1 MSESG
6 WRALR
11 SFPVEGDSAEYEIWL
26 DGELFALLWLDGID
40 VKAHG
45 RDRTNNARVMVNF
58 FEREPSERAAPK
70 ELLTLKGREAARPF
84 DATFD
89 EAAELLREGRDWLF
103 ENEQGRVPL
112 G

>member
-1 MSESG
+1 MSRGG

-11 SFPVEGDSAEYEIWL
+11 SFPVEGDSAEYELWL

-40 VKAHG
+40 LNAHG
-45 RDRTNNARVMVNF
+45 RDRTKNARVMVNF
-58 FEREPSERAAPK
+58 FERRPSERAGAK
-70 ELLTLKGREAARPF
+70 ELVTLTRREAARPF
-84 DATFD
+84 GAAFD